1 MLIGIVAFGTC
12 GYYWVE
18 HMPFF
23 EAFYM
28 TIITI
33 STVGYAEIVPLSQAG
48 RALTIIIIILGIT
61 VGAYTIGLLV
71 RAFVEGE
78 LAKIVGRRIVQKQIS
93 SLKDHFIVCGY
104 GRIGRIMCSEFAADN
119 IDFVVI
125 EQDPATRE
133 EIENQRYLCIEMDA
147 TSEEAL
153 LAAGIMNA
161 KGIAT
166 AVNSDAN
173 NVFITMTAKS
183 RNSDNLFNPILQ
195 ERVPGL
201 YHSMGQTAEMVAR
214 RYNVTREQQ
223 DQYSL
228 QSQQRTA
235 AAQRSCPPTGRR
247 TSLAVPCFAARDTR
261 RTTSSRP
268 DADRS
273 RSVGCRS
280 RGGRCP
286 VPGSASADRPVR
298 GRRTIRRRPAARCR
312 WRSRRWRPARCRGPE
327 CGRRGSR
334 CPARTGR
341 SCPGIG
347 RGQCPRW

>member
-1 MLIGIVAFGTC
+1 MLIGIVVFGTC

-18 HMPFF
+18 HMPLF

-33 STVGYAEIVPLSQAG
+33 STVGYAEIVPLSQTG

-93 SLKDHFIVCGY
+93 SLKNHFIVCGF
-104 GRIGRIMCSEFAADN
+104 GRIGRIICGELAADN

-133 EIENQRYLCIEMDA
+133 DIENQRYLCIEMDA

-153 LAAGIMNA
+153 LAAGIMTA

-183 RNSDNLFNPILQ
+183 LRPDIFVLARASEEKNEDKLLRAGASRVVSPYMIGARRMAQMLKKPTVVDFIDIAMMGSHLGLMMEEAKIGPKSNLIGKNLIDSQLRKDFGVIIVAIKKISGDMVFNPMPSETLEAGDVIVVIGKREDL
-195 ERVPGL
+195 
-201 YHSMGQTAEMVAR
+201 R
-214 RYNVTREQQ
+214 RMN
-223 DQYSL
+223 
-228 QSQQRTA
+228 A
-235 AAQRSCPPTGRR
+235 
-247 TSLAVPCFAARDTR
+247 
-261 RTTSSRP
+261 
-268 DADRS
+268 
-273 RSVGCRS
+273 
-280 RGGRCP
+280 
-286 VPGSASADRPVR
+286 
-298 GRRTIRRRPAARCR
+298 IM
-312 WRSRRWRPARCRGPE
+312 
-327 CGRRGSR
+327 
-334 CPARTGR
+334 
-341 SCPGIG
+341 
-347 RGQCPRW
+347 